1 MTDTHT
7 ADTAE
12 HEHGP
17 NVRAYMIVF
26 GALAVFTAISF
37 IIKDVFE
44 EHMGLDATSGMF
56 IILAVAV
63 VKACLVGAIFM
74 HLKWD
79 WGRLYFMIIPAFI
92 LAVMM
97 MIVLM
102 PDIVMAW
109 KKTDLSP
116 AASAGTMKK

>member
-1 MTDTHT
+1 M
-7 ADTAE
+7 ADSHVTEAD
-12 HEHGP
+12 HHGP
-17 NVRAYMIVF
+17 NVRAYMLVF
-26 GALAVFTAISF
+26 GALAFFTAISF
-37 IIKDVFE
+37 IVKDVFE
-44 EHMGLDATSGMF
+44 EQMHLDVSTGMY
-56 IILAVAV
+56 IILGVAV

-79 WGRLYFMIIPAFI
+79 WSRLYFMIIPAFI

-97 MIVLM
+97 MIVLL

-116 AASAGTMKK
+116 SAATATKK